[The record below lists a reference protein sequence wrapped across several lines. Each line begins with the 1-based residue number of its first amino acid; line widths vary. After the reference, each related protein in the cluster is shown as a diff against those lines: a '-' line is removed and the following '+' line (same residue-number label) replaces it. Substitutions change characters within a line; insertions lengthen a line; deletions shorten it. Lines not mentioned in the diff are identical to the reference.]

1 MSEAVNIIKDWWAI
15 FIGAIG
21 LVAWFIR
28 LESRSL
34 RNSDDVVKEAKARKE
49 ELASLELRLEKQ
61 RKEDLAQRKEDREN
75 TNEILR
81 AVQTDIK
88 LLLQKV
94 GST

>member
-34 RNSDDVVKEAKARKE
+34 RNSDDVVKETRARKE

>member
-1 MSEAVNIIKDWWAI
+1 MSETVNIIKDWWAI

-34 RNSDDVVKEAKARKE
+34 RNSDDVVKETRARKE